1 MAPRRPVRNA
11 GTYQMGRPV
20 NQAGGSA
27 RNRPVATSGALQR
40 LAVGRNANPYALADA
55 EMWTGAY
62 KGETPQASK
71 IGAWQGDTPAATP
84 LNAPATSAA
93 DWAAIDGGSLGG
105 IRRGSTTVGDTNDY
119 AGADAGVMLAAN
131 NYGGGGGGIGGGVSA
146 TSAAP
151 AAAAPAA
158 PVAPKVNP
166 LAALYEQLFA
176 DLGSQRSARDEF
188 WTGQNTDLA
197 NRYQTA
203 SDNQAAAMA
212 AAMQTLNNGVNPYQ
226 QITTPAS
233 TTTGNPLAEYMQA
246 TGVDPSQVNA
256 LVALN
261 SANNAQYD
269 NAVSNSLAQLGAAYD
284 QANQSRLA
292 DLNVMDAGFRQDID
306 AQRNALAAQMASQQ
320 AGENAGFDQRQ
331 FEAMQAQIGDNEAFS
346 TNNENRQMQLFQ
358 NILGSY
364 GDSLDPQ
371 SLVNLV
377 TSFAKAT
384 GANPAS
390 LMPVGGA

>member
-1 MAPRRPVRNA
+1 MPPRRPVTNA

-20 NQAGGSA
+20 NQTGGSA
-27 RNRPVATSGALQR
+27 RNRPVANAGTATNGALQR
-40 LAVGRNANPYALADA
+40 LAVGR
-55 EMWTGAY
+55 T
-62 KGETPQASK
+62 S
-71 IGAWQGDTPAATP
+71 TPAAPVT
-84 LNAPATSAA
+84 
-93 DWAAIDGGSLGG
+93 DWAAIDGGSFGSVANSPAVSTPTASRQPSLEDWMAIDGG
-105 IRRGSTTVGDTNDY
+105 SFDTMRRSPSSSSSSPTSVPSVSTST
-119 AGADAGVMLAAN
+119 ASPAA
-131 NYGGGGGGIGGGVSA
+131 A
-146 TSAAP
+146 TSAAT
-151 AAAAPAA
+151 AA
-158 PVAPKVNP
+158 PVEPKVNP
-166 LAALYEQLFA
+166 LAALYGQLFA
-176 DLGSQRSARDEF
+176 DLGSQRSSRDEF

-246 TGVDPSQVNA
+246 TGVDPSQVNS

-269 NAVSNSLAQLGAAYD
+269 NAVNNSLAQLGAAYD
-284 QANQSRLA
+284 QANQSRLG
-292 DLNVMDAGFRQDID
+292 DLNVMNAGFRQDID
-306 AQRNALAAQMASQQ
+306 AQRNALAAQMGSQQ

-331 FEAMQAQIGDNEAFS
+331 FEAMQAQIADNEAFS
-346 TNNENRQMQLFQ
+346 ANNENRQMQLFQ

-377 TSFAKAT
+377 TAFAKST
-384 GANPAS
+384 GTNPAS